1 MYTGFGYPHTSCGC
15 FEAIAFYIPE
25 VEGYGIVDRGYRGVS
40 VNGLAFSTLADST
53 SGGRQVDGFHGLS
66 IEYMRS
72 PKFMSADGGW
82 DRIVWLP
89 KEIKERVKEFIP
101 ADVVDKLATEEEA
114 KTIDELKEYLQN
126 KDHPVVQR
134 WTEDEAEEETE
145 EAEGMETM
153 GTMVP
158 MSTATMSAG
167 GFKIIFK
174 NAKIHAEKIIIKRE
188 KSKSKRR

>member
-1 MYTGFGYPHTSCGC
+1 
-15 FEAIAFYIPE
+15 
-25 VEGYGIVDRGYRGVS
+25 
-40 VNGLAFSTLADST
+40 
-53 SGGRQVDGFHGLS
+53 
-66 IEYMRS
+66 
-72 PKFMSADGGW
+72 MSADGGW